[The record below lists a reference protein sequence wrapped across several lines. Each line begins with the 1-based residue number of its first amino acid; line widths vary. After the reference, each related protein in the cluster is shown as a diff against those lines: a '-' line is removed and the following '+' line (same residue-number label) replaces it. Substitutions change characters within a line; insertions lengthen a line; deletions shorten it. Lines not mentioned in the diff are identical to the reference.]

1 MLTKQMRDLERLA
14 NMQEEEFKRTNPN
27 YEPMFP
33 KGWAD
38 DKNWPEFKY
47 DYESFRIHQI
57 QIDYEL
63 ERMVGCYD

>member
-38 DKNWPEFKY
+38 DKNWPVITY
-47 DYESFRIHQI
+47 DYESFRKHQI

>member
-1 MLTKQMRDLERLA
+1 MSQAEY
-14 NMQEEEFKRTNPN
+14 MQQNPN

-38 DKNWPEFKY
+38 DKNWPVINY
-47 DYESFRIHQI
+47 DYESFRKHQI

>member
-47 DYESFRIHQI
+47 DYESFRKHQI